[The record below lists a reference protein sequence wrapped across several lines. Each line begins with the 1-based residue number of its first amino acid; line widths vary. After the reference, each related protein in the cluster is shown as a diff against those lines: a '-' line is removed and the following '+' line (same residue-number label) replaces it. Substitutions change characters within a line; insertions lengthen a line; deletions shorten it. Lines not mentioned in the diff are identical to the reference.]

1 LGTPEPESKTP
12 PLLKTQQISTT
23 TPLKESTMSNDRE
36 HAKEHL
42 DITLTILCG
51 VVGLLQNFKNK
62 LKKKIS
68 MGPVR
73 GSLTG
78 VDTNYPD

>member
-1 LGTPEPESKTP
+1 
-12 PLLKTQQISTT
+12 
-23 TPLKESTMSNDRE
+23 MSNDRE

-42 DITLTILCG
+42 DITLTILRG